1 MALDRALSAAIGPR
15 SVVGSQSEGITSPQS
30 PLVPVDV
37 LAAIISRL
45 ERLEEA
51 VTRVDDGLQ
60 SSREDYAKLSG
71 RIDVIEVT
79 LKSWEEY
86 PPDRVE
92 VQHFDLAS
100 GPTTPWSGVDDPTEQ
115 WMYDQ
120 RVDIP
125 NHWTRQP
132 VCGATASPT
141 DILAMSE
148 CFAPS
153 PQQSWAHCG
162 GFHEHTCVRRHNASP
177 SACITS
183 GPEHRSYR

>member
-1 MALDRALSAAIGPR
+1 MS
-15 SVVGSQSEGITSPQS
+15 
-30 PLVPVDV
+30 
-37 LAAIISRL
+37 AIISRL

-100 GPTTPWSGVDDPTEQ
+100 GPTTPWTISK
-115 WMYDQ
+115 
-120 RVDIP
+120 
-125 NHWTRQP
+125 TRLRN
-132 VCGATASPT
+132 VSSIS
-141 DILAMSE
+141 DL
-148 CFAPS
+148 
-153 PQQSWAHCG
+153 
-162 GFHEHTCVRRHNASP
+162 R
-177 SACITS
+177 
-183 GPEHRSYR
+183 